1 MTSDLIFS
9 VLFVL
14 VVTLQC
20 LVTGRGLMGQ
30 LGLFSPAYDVLQK
43 NTWLGLALALGA
55 GWAVD
60 ILALTCLGAA
70 GWLNALMLVTT
81 LLLITGFL
89 CRRVDWHRLGVSD
102 AISRLPGV
110 AMLIGLVATL
120 LFALRVPGHFDD
132 TLYHLLLSRHYA
144 ETGSLALMP
153 YVRFP
158 LFPQNGDLW
167 MSLGYLFFGN
177 TTKSVL
183 IAQLLATWPLFVSGL
198 GLVGAAQW
206 LISATWPGFVSFAL
220 LFGRQPVK
228 ESLGFAYIDIS
239 FMGFCWL
246 AVLTVA
252 LSLAYETDRRI
263 WRRPMLWLAALMAGL
278 ALGTKLFAVV
288 FVFLLWLG
296 LAVRKDWRGCLVY
309 AVLVL
314 LTGGFWYLRS
324 WLISGDPVHPA
335 GGFWFGH
342 FLWNA
347 QDLLAQ
353 HAEQGTHGYPKS
365 LAYVWPALKKTGVVI
380 FAAIPLAL
388 IFWLRMNGALR
399 LMLGVSVGYFTFW
412 FCVTQV
418 DRYLAPILPMGFI
431 LVFWILAQI
440 AQTIAQ
446 YFYAWQSKTWG
457 LSGAGIVS
465 IGAMSIPLLWA
476 VEQLRIEI
484 PNWQTILNAKPGYML
499 IMDANALAQEH
510 GRRFLNLGFEE
521 LTYFYDGVAIGDW
534 FGPGRYSQFEDLQD
548 PALLRRKV
556 SEYQAQIMVINTN
569 RFPINMDAYGQ
580 LFDIRRTNEAGVVM
594 TVR

>member
-1 MTSDLIFS
+1 MTADLTFS

-20 LVTGRGLMGQ
+20 LITGRGLMGR
-30 LGLFSPAYDVLQK
+30 LGLLAPAYEVLQK

-60 ILALTCLGAA
+60 ILALSCLGAA
-70 GWLNALMLVTT
+70 GWLNAPMLVTT
-81 LLLITGFL
+81 LFLITGFL
-89 CRRVDWHRLGVSD
+89 CRRGDWHGFGVSD
-102 AISRLPGV
+102 AISRLSGV
-110 AMLIGLVATL
+110 AMLIGLVASL

-132 TLYHLLLSRHYA
+132 TLYHLPLSRHYA
-144 ETGSLALMP
+144 EAGSLALMP

-198 GLVGAAQW
+198 CLVGAAQW
-206 LISATWPGFVSFAL
+206 LIGATWPGFVSFAL

-263 WRRPMLWLAALMAGL
+263 WRRPILWLAALMAGL

-296 LAVRKDWRGCLVY
+296 LAARKDWRASLIY
-309 AVLVL
+309 AVLIL

-324 WLISGDPVHPA
+324 WLISGDPIHPA
-335 GGFWFGH
+335 GGSWFGY

-347 QDLLAQ
+347 DDLLAQ
-353 HAEQGTHGYPKS
+353 HAEQATHGYPKS
-365 LAYVWPALKKTGVVI
+365 LAYLWPVLKKTGVLLFVP
-380 FAAIPLAL
+380 IPLAL
-388 IFWLRMNGALR
+388 IFWQRMSVAIR
-399 LMLGVSVGYFTFW
+399 LMLGVTAVYFLFW
-412 FCVTQV
+412 FYVTQV
-418 DRYLAPILPMGFI
+418 DRYLAPVLPMGLI
-431 LVFWILAQI
+431 LVFWTFAQVGQRI
-440 AQTIAQ
+440 
-446 YFYAWQSKTWG
+446 FRRPYAWQKNAWG
-457 LSGAGIVS
+457 MAGAGLVS
-465 IGAMSIPLLWA
+465 IGAMSIPLSWSI
-476 VEQLRIEI
+476 EQFQSEVPI
-484 PNWQTILNAKPGYML
+484 WKTIFNAKPGYTL

-534 FGPGRYSQFEDLQD
+534 FGPGRYSQFESLKD
-548 PALLRRKV
+548 PALLKRKAG
-556 SEYQAQIMVINTN
+556 EYQAQIMVINTH
-569 RFPINMDAYGQ
+569 RFPINMDAYRE
-580 LFDIRRTNEAGVVM
+580 LFDIHVINDVGVVM
-594 TVR
+594 VVR